1 MMGFYIK
8 GPCLDCPDRNA
19 GCHGKTEDGAWRC
32 GWWAAYQ
39 AEQEAFRAKAAEDFK
54 RVEVAM
60 DYKRESR
67 LRNAKRR
74 TSLERRRRK

>member
-1 MMGFYIK
+1 MGFYIK
-8 GPCLDCPDRNA
+8 GPCLNCLDRSVS
-19 GCHGKTEDGAWRC
+19 CHGKTEDGTWRC
-32 GWWAAYQ
+32 SRWAAYQ
-39 AEQEAFRAKAAEDFK
+39 AEQETFRAKAAEDFK